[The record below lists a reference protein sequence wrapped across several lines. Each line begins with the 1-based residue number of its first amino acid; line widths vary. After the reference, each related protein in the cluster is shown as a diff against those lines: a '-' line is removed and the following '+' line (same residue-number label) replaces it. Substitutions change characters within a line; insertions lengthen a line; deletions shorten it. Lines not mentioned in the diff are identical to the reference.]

1 MDLLVKDISVGDIL
15 PLKIGNISRLIII
28 LEINYLEMTQN
39 QTKPTIQ
46 IKYLKLQNKNIEICE
61 IFSLGYLIFVGQGFI
76 IPATS
81 KNQQYESI

>member
-15 PLKIGNISRLIII
+15 SLKIGNIFRLIII

-46 IKYLKLQNKNIEICE
+46 IKYLKLQDKNIEIYE
-61 IFSLGYLIFVGQGFI
+61 TFTLGYLTFVGKGFV
-76 IPATS
+76 IPAIS
-81 KNQQYESI
+81 KQSTATK